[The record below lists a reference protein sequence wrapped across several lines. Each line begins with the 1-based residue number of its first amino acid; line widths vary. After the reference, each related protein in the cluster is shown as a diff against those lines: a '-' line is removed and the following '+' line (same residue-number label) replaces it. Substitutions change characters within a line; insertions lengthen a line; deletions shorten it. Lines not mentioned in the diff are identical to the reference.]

1 MAAPSTIASP
11 SSDLAYHSAKRVII
25 IDDVGSI
32 LDSAY
37 RQLRESA
44 RVDEY
49 DIRPFHYDLNEAYLE
64 WAQTNPRE
72 PFPSRNK
79 KDDELGNLLKE
90 FKPDYILM
98 DWGYSVIRKGEGQ
111 DATSLF
117 SLNTPHAIGLKCT
130 AGHLLDSSIG
140 PLGKYLKSLDQG
152 ARPDVLI
159 YTYNPFDANVFETL
173 TRTQDEF
180 VEKFC
185 GDKGSRGPSLHYIE
199 TSAFFNHPRAL
210 SLYRGWYSQ
219 EVEGDLREI
228 GSEKQLKLYGHFL
241 SVPMKEYLD
250 ERTRR
255 NRQRLVRQRI
265 FDEENLRF
273 VRYKRY
279 VSDKLGHL
287 TYAKVAGGSAMMPLK
302 LGALTF
308 YDSRGDILLDIP
320 RKDYYDELDRYA
332 SKNGLLKVLYSP
344 GSNHAFWGQDHKNF
358 LYVRL
363 YPRLSTDPKRP
374 GLLDLAI
381 EAWHSNVRF
390 EEKQLRQLVS
400 LLFSSV
406 YYFCD
411 RHGANWIPSDDHV
424 EICQGTD
431 LRVWYGRDNDS
442 DAALE
447 PIDLFFMCQKVETG
461 DGSEGWVNYTLY
473 NDSTNI
479 GNLHLKEIERIV
491 DRILFDI
498 RPAVIA
504 KAKDALLPQLFGE
517 ISKQARNASL
527 SQVLSRT
534 MSHNL
539 GSHSLNAFATE
550 DGMRKQFER
559 LEALIGKKTL
569 LPGHIVGVDNAP
581 LDLSDL
587 SKHRRELL
595 ARYNNYLRERMDFL
609 ADITTAVP
617 AFETRTHF
625 KDDLLK
631 GFAENRL
638 LTTTIAGSPG
648 FDYCWK
654 PELGEGKDDVLV
666 AIPSDVLGRH
676 AFYIILENIV
686 RNSAKHGGHGEGV
699 TYTVELKPMT
709 GKHADLLKVTIKDN
723 KTTRLHSAHPAFL
736 ELDADERKKADT
748 VEKLVGERNKNIEAK
763 VLGDDGRV
771 REGAWGMLEM
781 KACAAYLRCVPL
793 EELDETKYHPR
804 EKADDPLESREALPL
819 LEAVGDEK
827 GFGYAFYVSRPKD
840 VMVVGE
846 DKGELFPALVQGQKE
861 VLSEYG
867 IGTMDLDTYA
877 KGHVIKHGLLVF
889 HKTTERGLKKFLTS
903 LAADPNARPHEILIV
918 GDVTEDGLA
927 QSIAE
932 ANTGQAVQIL
942 SGTVLVGPAIAWPV
956 FERDTLLKWA
966 SEQRTNWLVAKYKH
980 ERIGLA
986 AVRTNL
992 DGSEHGVL
1000 HRLRMLQQAGKRL
1013 DYDIDYAPHKG
1024 PKKFHDELYSRLPGI
1039 TEKVLSAEATPA
1051 DLDAAVLSSI
1061 STTKPDK
1068 SRPIQHFVLRY
1079 PSALDRIMAVRK
1091 NATQLAKDELGQHH
1105 LAYWLS
1111 NVAVIDERIQAA
1123 VHVSTYTPLVEDEKD
1138 REVIQVKHLLDMSGV
1153 FVPHRSIDLNGA
1165 YDQQLWDRLTTWLD
1179 ERSSCLSYV
1188 VIHLSVFEKFLPNKV
1203 IGSIEEGLDRLRKEL
1218 GHVRIIIASGRGKPP
1233 NMPKDEL
1240 FISYSALSQYL
1251 TQQYQRSPLL
1261 LSILCRSAR
1270 RLIQRP

>member
-1 MAAPSTIASP
+1 MRMLLLWPWPDQYPIKFANGEPIDQFWPNGNDAKSIGASLKARLEAGEYTHLFLHYRLGSANADAEGGFDADNSVEDVLDTLRVNPISIAPSVEYVIVYGNYSGSREVDREVNDFIHRLMIIAAPLFRRATDDLRARIYSVNTRQLFRQPAHSP
-11 SSDLAYHSAKRVII
+11 QKHSMSLYGKLI
-25 IDDVGSI
+25 GSI
-32 LDSAY
+32 ACDAFKLGTVQHDPNFYFRQSNLRAQVFLDQIGRARFMGAEAINRFEIATLSAY
-37 RQLRESA
+37 GEYFGKEEYVVDSPYRNYFPAINKHIEREG
-44 RVDEY
+44 
-49 DIRPFHYDLNEAYLE
+49 LE
-64 WAQTNPRE
+64 RL
-72 PFPSRNK
+72 FR
-79 KDDELGNLLKE
+79 
-90 FKPDYILM
+90 
-98 DWGYSVIRKGEGQ
+98 EGQ
-111 DATSLF
+111 R
-117 SLNTPHAIGLKCT
+117 PE
-130 AGHLLDSSIG
+130 
-140 PLGKYLKSLDQG
+140 GKYLEEAMVLFEYAYDEERNAYTPFAVRSSNDLDN
-152 ARPDVLI
+152 DK
-159 YTYNPFDANVFETL
+159 
-173 TRTQDEF
+173 EF
-180 VEKFC
+180 LALL
-185 GDKGSRGPSLHYIE
+185 PLLH
-199 TSAFFNHPRAL
+199 TSAF
-210 SLYRGWYSQ
+210 YC
-219 EVEGDLREI
+219 
-228 GSEKQLKLYGHFL
+228 
-241 SVPMKEYLD
+241 
-250 ERTRR
+250 
-255 NRQRLVRQRI
+255 
-265 FDEENLRF
+265 EENAWSGTVQPLQRATKKNSGSGLIRLAFVMHRLESGRF
-273 VRYKRY
+273 KGTLNY
-279 VSDKLGHL
+279 VL
-287 TYAKVAGGSAMMPLK
+287 
-302 LGALTF
+302 
-308 YDSRGDILLDIP
+308 IP
-320 RKDYYDELDRYA
+320 RPGASGMPWPNDLENQAFDVLRPLVEATAIAGLSPITSAIVESKATELE
-332 SKNGLLKVLYSP
+332 V
-344 GSNHAFWGQDHKNF
+344 
-358 LYVRL
+358 
-363 YPRLSTDPKRP
+363 
-374 GLLDLAI
+374 
-381 EAWHSNVRF
+381 
-390 EEKQLRQLVS
+390 
-400 LLFSSV
+400 
-406 YYFCD
+406 
-411 RHGANWIPSDDHV
+411 AN
-424 EICQGTD
+424 
-431 LRVWYGRDNDS
+431 
-442 DAALE
+442 
-447 PIDLFFMCQKVETG
+447 
-461 DGSEGWVNYTLY
+461 
-473 NDSTNI
+473 
-479 GNLHLKEIERIV
+479 RI
-491 DRILFDI
+491 
-498 RPAVIA
+498 
-504 KAKDALLPQLFGE
+504 
-517 ISKQARNASL
+517 ASL

-550 DGMRKQFER
+550 DGMRKQFEEIECR
-559 LEALIGKKTL
+559 QRHKACIPGRIVERDKEGDEANCTPATEACVKSAGEYT
-569 LPGHIVGVDNAP
+569 PCSQQEAE
-581 LDLSDL
+581 DL
-587 SKHRRELL
+587 SKNRRELL

-631 GFAENRL
+631 GFAENHL

-648 FDYCWK
+648 FDYCWNVV
-654 PELGEGKDDVLV
+654 GEDSLV

-686 RNSAKHGGHGEGV
+686 RNSAKHGGHREGV
-699 TYTVELKPMT
+699 TYTVEVKPMT

-723 KTTRLHSAHPAFL
+723 ETGRLSIADDQHPDYSKSFQSLIACRN
-736 ELDADERKKADT
+736 EDIKDE
-748 VEKLVGERNKNIEAK
+748 
-763 VLGDDGRV
+763 VLGRNGRV

-846 DKGELFPALVQGQKE
+846 DMGELFPALVQGQKE

-1079 PSALDRIMAVRK
+1079 PSALDRVMAVRK

-1165 YDQQLWDRLTTWLD
+1165 YDQQLWDRLTAWLD

-1188 VIHLSVFEKFLPNKV
+1188 VIHLSVFEKFLPNRV

-1218 GHVRIIIASGRGKPP
+1218 GHVRFIIASGRGKPP